1 MEAAFFSMSAVF
13 SSLHPTLQGIIAGR
27 LGWDDLRPVQEEAC
41 RAAAE
46 GRDLLVVA
54 GTAGGKTEAALI
66 PVIDAVLKGG
76 LPGVACLCLS
86 PLKALINDQE
96 ERLLEICTP
105 AGISVAK
112 WHGDVGKGE
121 RSWSGGDPPH
131 VLVTT
136 PESLEVILLD
146 SSLRPDLVRL
156 RFVVVDEVHAFA
168 ADLRGVQIRF
178 LLDRLDRLAGRPLQR
193 IGLSATVG
201 NPDEILAWLSGPG
214 RKAGLVASPVR
225 PGKKQFTFTIVS
237 GKEEQAAAVAGLV
250 AGRRALVFV
259 RSRSEAER
267 LAAALEGRVNRLS
280 VHHSSLSA
288 AMRRQAEESLSTSS
302 SCVICTSTLELGIDI
317 GGLDLVVQVGPPAS
331 VSSFLQRLGRTGRR
345 GGPARMAFVLGS
357 DLDLLLAA
365 GTIEAAAR
373 RKVEPLRPPT
383 LPYTVYI
390 QQLLLALVGAGRLP
404 RRSLLSSLSSS
415 PAFAGISPDDA
426 EAIVDHLLSTGHLA
440 ADGPFLMPGPAAERD
455 FSRSHWSD
463 LLSVFAT
470 GAAFRALT
478 PEGDEVG
485 DLDARFVAGGAGTV
499 CTLGGR
505 RWRII
510 ALDPDHRIATVV
522 GEGGGARTSDRRPF
536 WSGTGAPMS
545 PVIARSVQGIL
556 ARGRSS
562 LPLTNREQAAI
573 RGIASEI
580 GAGIP
585 AEGFFVTEYSEG
597 IFVLS
602 CYGGRFNRMLASL
615 LAQVL
620 GDGPKIRACD
630 LCLLVDGV
638 TGPDPAG
645 EVCDALCAVRNW
657 PATAIAEALPLPE
670 AADWKFGL
678 LLPPSL
684 FARMVAVD
692 VHACDT
698 FAAFLA
704 AAPVHAGEETI
715 SGASTPDFR

>member
-1 MEAAFFSMSAVF
+1 MKTARFSMSAVF

-27 LGWDDLRPVQEEAC
+27 LGWDDLRPVQEAAC
-41 RAAAE
+41 QAAAD

-96 ERLLEICTP
+96 ERMLDICTP
-105 AGISVAK
+105 AGLSVAK

-121 RSWSGGDPPH
+121 RSWAGGDPPH
-131 VLVTT
+131 ILITT

-146 SSLRPDLVRL
+146 PSLRSDLTHL

-168 ADLRGVQIRF
+168 ADLRGVQIRC

-201 NPDEILAWLSGPG
+201 NPAEILAWISGPG
-214 RKAGLVASPVR
+214 REAGLVASPVR
-225 PGKKQFTFTIVS
+225 PGKKQFSFTFAV
-237 GKEEQAAAVAGLV
+237 GREEQAAAVARLV
-250 AGRRALVFV
+250 AGKRALVFV
-259 RSRSEAER
+259 RSRSEAEG
-267 LAAALEGRVNRLS
+267 LATALEGRVGRLS

-288 AMRRQAEESLSTSS
+288 TMRREAEDSLSVPS

-345 GGPARMAFVLGS
+345 GGAARMAFVLGS

-365 GTIEAAAR
+365 GAIEAAAR
-373 RKVEPLRPPT
+373 RDVEPLRPPT
-383 LPYTVYI
+383 LPYTVFV

-404 RRSLLSSLSSS
+404 RRSLLSSLLSS
-415 PAFAGISPDDA
+415 PVFVGISPDDA
-426 EAIVDHLLSTGHLA
+426 GAIVDHLIAAAYLA
-440 ADGPFLMPGPAAERD
+440 ADGPFLMPGPAAEKD
-455 FSRSHWSD
+455 FSRSHWSA
-463 LLSVFAT
+463 LLSVFST
-470 GAAFRALT
+470 GLAFRALT
-478 PEGDEVG
+478 PEGEEVG
-485 DLDARFVAGGAGTV
+485 DLDARFVAGGVGTV

-510 ALDPDHRIATVV
+510 ALDPGHHIATVV
-522 GEGGGARTSDRRPF
+522 REVGGSRASDRRPF
-536 WSGTGAPMS
+536 WSGGGAPMS
-545 PVIARSVQGIL
+545 PVIARSVQVIL
-556 ARGRSS
+556 ARGSSS
-562 LPLTNREQAAI
+562 LPLTRKEQAAI
-573 RGIASEI
+573 RGIAGGI

-585 AEGFFVTEYSEG
+585 AEGFFVTECSEG

-602 CYGGRFNRMLASL
+602 CHGGRFNGVLASL
-615 LAQVL
+615 LLQTL
-620 GDGPKIRACD
+620 GDGPKVRASD
-630 LCLLVDGV
+630 LCILVEGI
-638 TGPDPAG
+638 TGPDPRE
-645 EVCDALCAVRNW
+645 EVYAALRTVRTLS
-657 PATAIAEALPLPE
+657 AAAIAAALPPSDPS
-670 AADWKFGL
+670 DWKFGA

-684 FARMVAVD
+684 FARMVAAD
-692 VHACDT
+692 VHDCDALV
-698 FAAFLA
+698 AALA
-704 AAPVHAGEETI
+704 AAPVCAREETI
-715 SGASTPDFR
+715 SGAFTPNFP